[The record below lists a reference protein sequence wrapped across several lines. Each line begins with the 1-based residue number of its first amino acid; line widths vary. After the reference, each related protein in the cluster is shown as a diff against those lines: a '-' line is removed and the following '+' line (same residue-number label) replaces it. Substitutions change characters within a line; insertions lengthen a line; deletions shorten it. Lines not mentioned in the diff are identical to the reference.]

1 MSKVIDSLEKIL
13 LPIAVKIGKQPH
25 VNAVKNGFIKLMP
38 LTLAGAMFVLI
49 NNVFL
54 SFDQGSFFYSLG
66 VRLDPST
73 INTLNGFKTIGGNIY
88 NGTLGIM
95 SLMAPFFI
103 GSALAEERKVD
114 PMAAGLLAVAAFMT
128 VTPYSVGD
136 AYAVGA
142 NWLGGQN
149 VISGIII
156 GLVVAEMFTFVIR
169 RNWVIVLP
177 DSVPS
182 SVSRS
187 FSALIPGFLILLVF
201 GVISWALS
209 FYDTSFHKI
218 IMDSI
223 SNPLA
228 AMGGVVGWAYVIFNT
243 LLWFFGVH
251 GSLALSALDSG
262 IMTPWA
268 LENVSLYNQYGSID
282 AAIAAGHQFHF
293 WSKPMLDSYV
303 LLGGSGATLGLIIAI
318 FIASRRPDYRQVAKL
333 AVPSGLFQINE
344 PILFG
349 LPIIM
354 NPVMFIPFVLVSP
367 ILAAVT
373 YAAYTMGIIPPTT
386 NLAPWTMPTGLG
398 AFFNSNGSIAALLV
412 ALFNLGVATLVYL
425 PFVIVSNK
433 AQATI
438 EEEESEE
445 DIAAALKF

>member
-1 MSKVIDSLEKIL
+1 MSKVIDSLEKVL
-13 LPIAVKIGKQPH
+13 LPFAVKIGKQPH
-25 VNAVKNGFIKLMP
+25 INAIKNGFIKLMP

-54 SFDQGSFFYSLG
+54 SFGEGSFFYSMG
-66 VRLDPST
+66 IRLDAST
-73 INTLNGFKTIGGNIY
+73 IETLNGFKAIGGNVY

-128 VTPYSVGD
+128 VTPYSVGE

-149 VISGIII
+149 IISGMII
-156 GLVVAEMFTFVIR
+156 GLVVAELFTFVIR
-169 RNWVIVLP
+169 RNWVIRLP
-177 DSVPS
+177 DSVPG

-187 FSALIPGFLILLVF
+187 FSALIPGFLILSIF
-201 GVISWALS
+201 GIISWALS
-209 FYDTSFHKI
+209 SYGSNFHQI

-223 SNPLA
+223 STPLA
-228 AMGGVVGWAYVIFNT
+228 AMGSVVGWAYVIFNS

-251 GSLALSALDSG
+251 GSLALTALDNG

-268 LENVSLYNQYGSID
+268 LENIALYNQYGSVD
-282 AAIAAGHQFHF
+282 AAIEAGKQFHF
-293 WSKPMLDSYV
+293 WAKPMLDSYI
-303 LLGGSGATLGLIIAI
+303 LLGGSGAM
-318 FIASRRPDYRQVAKL
+318 
-333 AVPSGLFQINE
+333 
-344 PILFG
+344 FG

-354 NPVMFIPFVLVSP
+354 NPVMFIPFVLVQP
-367 ILAAVT
+367 ILAAIT
-373 YAAYTMGIIPPTT
+373 LAAYSLGIIPPVT

-398 AFFNSNGSIAALLV
+398 AFFNSNGSVAALLV

-425 PFVIVSNK
+425 PFVVLSNK
-433 AQATI
+433 AQTVI
-438 EEEESEE
+438 EQEESEE
-445 DIAAALKF
+445 DIANALKF